1 MNLQENIQRIK
12 QVMGL
17 LVEQANKTVTI
28 QGKQPVVN
36 ADWDLVHGILG
47 SKRLS
52 EDLERKVGTELKN
65 GNYRVTDVTVTS
77 KKVGNE
83 IITDGSV
90 ALVPVTGNEL
100 PHKAFTTRGSIGSNY
115 ESRHDTQ
122 VSGLPDRLKSYYGGE
137 VTVFGPYII
146 TVEGTNAKF
155 KQSFFAVEGK
165 STSQQTTTQPQQPQQ
180 TTTQPQQTTTQTFDQ
195 QYRLIEGS
203 TLDEFR
209 NNVKAKTGSI
219 SIDESSVNFSYTN
232 NIFKVSFSTGETKID
247 GMTLVWDPNEDDL
260 NYRVYTR
267 IKQVYPNMIEKD
279 EWKGKSGDYYYTFLI
294 LKK

>member
-165 STSQQTTTQPQQPQQ
+165 STTQQ
-180 TTTQPQQTTTQTFDQ
+180 TTTQPQQTTTQT
-195 QYRLIEGS
+195 IEGS